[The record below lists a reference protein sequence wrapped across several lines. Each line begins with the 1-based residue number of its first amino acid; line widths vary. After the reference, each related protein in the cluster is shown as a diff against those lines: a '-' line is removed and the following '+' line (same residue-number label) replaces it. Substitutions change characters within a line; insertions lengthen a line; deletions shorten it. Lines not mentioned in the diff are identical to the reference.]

1 MSQSFPEFETVA
13 EAQNGQQPHS
23 SNGEVTALAV
33 SADDF
38 SALEERILR
47 TVELV
52 KHERS
57 VRAAAEDRAGKAEAQ
72 LREEKDLTEQLHK
85 DLDALRA
92 ERDHVR
98 KRVERLLTQLDA
110 IEL

>member
-1 MSQSFPEFETVA
+1 MSQSFPEFETIA
-13 EAQNGQQPHS
+13 EAQNGKQPHS
-23 SNGEVTALAV
+23 SSGEGTALAV

-38 SALEERILR
+38 SALEERIVR
-47 TVELV
+47 AVEVV

-57 VRAAAEDRAGKAEAQ
+57 ARAAAEDRANNAEAN
-72 LREEKDLTEQLHK
+72 LREEKDINEQLHK
-85 DLDALRA
+85 ELDALRA

>member
-1 MSQSFPEFETVA
+1 M
-13 EAQNGQQPHS
+13 
-23 SNGEVTALAV
+23 AV

-38 SALEERILR
+38 SALEERIVR
-47 TVELV
+47 AVEVV

-57 VRAAAEDRAGKAEAQ
+57 ARAAAEDRAASAEVN

-85 DLDALRA
+85 ELDALRA

>member
-1 MSQSFPEFETVA
+1 MSQSFPEFETVT

-23 SNGEVTALAV
+23 SNREKAALAV

-38 SALEERILR
+38 SALEERIVR
-47 TVELV
+47 AVEVV
-52 KHERS
+52 KRERS
-57 VRAAAEDRAGKAEAQ
+57 ARAAAEDRAAKAEAQ
-72 LREEKDLTEQLHK
+72 VREQTAMADQLHK
-85 DLDALRA
+85 ELDALRA

-98 KRVERLLTQLDA
+98 ERVERLLKQLDA

>member
-1 MSQSFPEFETVA
+1 MSQSFPEFETVTEGRA
-13 EAQNGQQPHS
+13 DQQPQSH
-23 SNGEVTALAV
+23 GDGTALAV

-38 SALEERILR
+38 SALEERIVR

-52 KHERS
+52 KQERFA
-57 VRAAAEDRAGKAEAQ
+57 RAAEEDRAGKAEAQ
-72 LREEKDLTEQLHK
+72 LREEKDVTEQLHK
-85 DLDALRA
+85 ELDALRT
-92 ERDHVR
+92 EREHVR